1 MTRNK
6 KQYKRMFRSRKAVS
20 PLIAT
25 VLLIAFA
32 VALGAVVMNWGRGYV
47 EDTANIARERS
58 DIEVT
63 CASEVNVKIVTIDSV
78 PQICHNATSGNTT
91 MFFILENRQSKNV
104 EKIQAR
110 LIGDA
115 TRVPYTVDLGYASN
129 LTTNQAKLLNFTY
142 DDGTYGAPMQIK
154 LTPYIRVGGTE
165 VACPSS
171 SEIEINIKDCDVI
184 W

>member
-63 CASEVNVKIVTIDSV
+63 CASEVNLKIVTIDSV
-78 PQICHNATSGNTT
+78 PQICHNDTDNKTV
-91 MFFILENRQSKNV
+91 FFIVENRQSKKI

-110 LIGDA
+110 LIGDS
-115 TRVPYTVDLGYASN
+115 TRVPYTADLGYEAN

-142 DDGTYGAPMQIK
+142 DDGTYGTPIQIK
-154 LTPYIRVGGTE
+154 LTPYIKVGGTE

-171 SEIEINIKDCDVI
+171 SVIESNIKDCDEI

>member
-1 MTRNK
+1 MRKDNNIT
-6 KQYKRMFRSRKAVS
+6 RMFRSRKAVS

-58 DIEVT
+58 DTEVT
-63 CASEVNVKIVTIDSV
+63 CASEVDISIVDIDSV
-78 PQICHNATSGNTT
+78 PQICHNDTSNKTV
-91 MFFILENRQSKNV
+91 FFIVENKQSRTV

-110 LIGDA
+110 LIGDS
-115 TRVPYTVDLGYASN
+115 TRVPYTVDLGANSS

-142 DDGTYGAPMQIK
+142 DDSVYGDPTQIK
-154 LTPYIRVGGTE
+154 LTPYIKVGGSE

-171 SEIEINIKDCDVI
+171 AEVETNIKPCSEIWD
-184 W
+184 